1 MYFLLLYH
9 FLAQFKLTE
18 KKNYKVSSYTTLH
31 SKKYATLHAQNGYT
45 KDIYKLYLFV
55 SAYLNKHTYT
65 SRFFSMMI
73 PTTKTFFLS
82 FSSPLSWYF
91 FLVRL
96 ACKEICQEYLSS
108 QSAEII
114 TQREEGMEV
123 WGVVYHLQPKFHHH
137 HLIHLAPSNHQKF
150 LFSCFL
156 NLVCSMC
163 RYKTQRKSYQQRMT
177 TTTASP
183 LWCHQEKI
191 MNQDL

>member
-1 MYFLLLYH
+1 MY
-9 FLAQFKLTE
+9 KMGIPKT
-18 KKNYKVSSYTTLH
+18 
-31 SKKYATLHAQNGYT
+31 
-45 KDIYKLYLFV
+45 YKLYLFV